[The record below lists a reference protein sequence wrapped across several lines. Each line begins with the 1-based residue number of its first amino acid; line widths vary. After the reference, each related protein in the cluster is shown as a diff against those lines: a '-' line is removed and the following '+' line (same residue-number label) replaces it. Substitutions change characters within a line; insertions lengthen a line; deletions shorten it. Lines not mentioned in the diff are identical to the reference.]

1 MAKIDVIMPQ
11 MGESIAEGTLSRWIK
26 KVGEAVKRDEPIFE
40 ISTDKVDAEI
50 PAPSAGVLA
59 EILVQE
65 GETVA
70 VQTVVARIETEASAA
85 AAETKAPAA
94 PSSGAPAPAGNRP
107 ATPAVAPPA
116 PAPSKPPRS
125 SGETPAAP
133 PSPRP
138 VPAAA
143 PTASMAENRS
153 VGDATGGNGAAETP
167 EERLK
172 RKSTPLVRKMAAEH
186 NVDIST
192 VPGTGLAGRVTKNDI
207 TSYIESGASGQRG
220 SGAGLT
226 APGAPA
232 ERAVAAQQPTRPAA
246 PLPPAASVD
255 PWPGDR
261 VEPWSRIRKLTAD
274 HMVMS
279 RRVSPHVNTVF
290 EVDYTRVAQIRARQK
305 KEYADRGVNLTYL
318 AFITKAVADNLRKH
332 PVLNSAVSGES
343 TLFRRD
349 INIGIAV
356 ALEWGLIVP
365 VIKHTDELSL
375 LGVARAIN
383 DLGERARTKKLSP
396 DEVQKGTFTITN
408 PGVFGSVIGT
418 PIINQPQ
425 AAILCVGAIEKQPT
439 VITMDGAD
447 MIAIRT
453 KGMLSLAFDHRIVDG
468 ADADRFMADVKAGL
482 QDFPENGA

>member
-11 MGESIAEGTLSRWIK
+11 MGESIVEGTLSRWMK
-26 KVGEAVKRDEPIFE
+26 KVGDPIKRDEPIFE

-50 PAPSAGVLA
+50 PAPTGGVLA

-65 GETVA
+65 GETVS
-70 VQTVVARIETEASAA
+70 VQTVVARIETDASAA
-85 AAETKAPAA
+85 AEAPKAPAA
-94 PSSGAPAPAGNRP
+94 PSAGAPAPTKP
-107 ATPAVAPPA
+107 ATPAGAPPAPPA
-116 PAPSKPPRS
+116 PAPAVPPKGASRPSEPSAPSRS
-125 SGETPAAP
+125 
-133 PSPRP
+133 

-143 PTASMAENRS
+143 AASASPETRAVS
-153 VGDATGGNGAAETP
+153 DATGGNGAVETV
-167 EERLK
+167 EERLQ

-186 NVDIST
+186 KVDIST
-192 VPGTGLAGRVTKNDI
+192 IPGTGLSGRVTKNDI
-207 TSYIESGASGQRG
+207 LSYIESGE
-220 SGAGLT
+220 AGKRVSREAT
-226 APGAPA
+226 A
-232 ERAVAAQQPTRPAA
+232 ERPAA
-246 PLPPAASVD
+246 AGAAPYPPTRLPAAPQVD

-279 RRVSPHVNTVF
+279 RRVSPHVNTIF
-290 EVDYTRVAQIRARQK
+290 EIDYTRVAQVRAKNK
-305 KEYADRGVNLTYL
+305 KDFADRGVNLTYL
-318 AFITKAVADNLRKH
+318 AFITKVVADNLRKH
-332 PVLNSAVSGES
+332 PVLNAAVSGES

-356 ALEWGLIVP
+356 ALDWGLIVP
-365 VIKHTDELSL
+365 VIKHADELSL
-375 LGVARAIN
+375 LGIARAIN

-408 PGVFGSVIGT
+408 PGGFGSVIGT

-425 AAILCVGAIEKQPT
+425 AAILCVGSIEKQPA
-439 VITMDGAD
+439 VITIDNTD

-482 QDFPENGA
+482 QEFTEAGT

>member
-26 KVGEAVKRDEPIFE
+26 KVGDPVKRDEPIFE

-50 PAPSAGVLA
+50 PAPAAGVLA

-70 VQTVVARIETEASAA
+70 VQTVVARLETEAAA
-85 AAETKAPAA
+85 GAEQKAPAA
-94 PSSGAPAPAGNRP
+94 PAPQATAPQKSATPAGGGPAPLAPPPATPPRPSREPAAPPP
-107 ATPAVAPPA
+107 ATPA
-116 PAPSKPPRS
+116 
-125 SGETPAAP
+125 
-133 PSPRP
+133 
-138 VPAAA
+138 PAAA
-143 PTASMAENRS
+143 SSTPATESRA
-153 VGDATGGNGAAETP
+153 VGDATGGNGAAETA
-167 EERLK
+167 EERLR
-172 RKSTPLVRKMAAEH
+172 RKSTPLVRKIAAEH
-186 NVDIST
+186 NVDISAI
-192 VPGTGLAGRVTKNDI
+192 PGTGLAGRVTKNDI
-207 TSYIESGASGQRG
+207 ASYIESGAAGQRG
-220 SGAGLT
+220 GGAAAA
-226 APGAPA
+226 APGGAA
-232 ERAVAAQQPTRPAA
+232 GRAVTAQQPRGPTA
-246 PLPPAASVD
+246 PLPPAATVD

-290 EVDYTRVAQIRARQK
+290 EIDYTRVAQLRARHKQQ
-305 KEYADRGVNLTYL
+305 YAERGVNLTYL
-318 AFITKAVADNLRKH
+318 AFIAKVVADTLRKH
-332 PVLNSAVSGES
+332 PVLNAAVSAES

-356 ALEWGLIVP
+356 ALDWGLIVP

-425 AAILCVGAIEKQPT
+425 SAILCVGAIEKQPA
-439 VITMDGAD
+439 VITVDGSD

-453 KGMLSLAFDHRIVDG
+453 KGLLSLAFDHRIVDG
-468 ADADRFMADVKAGL
+468 ADADRFMADVKRGL
-482 QDFPENGA
+482 EEFPETGA